1 MKAMI
6 LAAGQGTR
14 LRPLTD
20 TQPKALVPVAGR
32 PMIEYSLLLLRH
44 YGIRDIVINLH
55 HHGEQIETRLRDGSQ
70 LGLQISYSVEP
81 ELLDT
86 GGGLLKAKPFLQNDT
101 FIVINTD
108 VLIDLHLDELLK
120 FHQDKRAA
128 ATLVLRPDENA
139 DQYGSMDIDAGG
151 RICRFLNTKIPVQ
164 SSGSIRKLMFTG
176 VQVLEPKIF
185 DYMDAGPKPH
195 KFSTTRQTYPR
206 MLADRQS
213 LYGFCYEGFWQ
224 DLGTAER
231 IRQAEESLAEG
242 KTELHYLKRNEP

>member
-1 MKAMI
+1 MKGMV
-6 LAAGQGTR
+6 LAAGQGIR

-20 TQPKALVPVAGR
+20 SRPKALVPVGGR

-55 HHGEQIETRLRDGSQ
+55 HHGEQIETRLADGRP

-108 VLIDLHLDELLK
+108 VLIDLHLDEVLK
-120 FHQDKRAA
+120 FHRDQQAA
-128 ATLVLRPDENA
+128 ATLVLRPDKDA
-139 DQYGSMDIDAGG
+139 DQYGSMDIEEGG
-151 RICRFLNTKIPVQ
+151 RICRFLDMRMPVQ
-164 SSGSIRKLMFTG
+164 SSGPIRKLMFTG

-185 DYMDAGPKPH
+185 DYMDTGMLPN

-206 MLADRQS
+206 MLSDGQP
-213 LYGFCYEGFWQ
+213 LYGFCFDGFWQ

-231 IRQAEESLAEG
+231 IRQAEHSLTDG
-242 KTELHYLKRNEP
+242 GVRLHYL

>member
-1 MKAMI
+1 MKAMV

-20 TQPKALVPVAGR
+20 TQPKALVPVGGR
-32 PMIEYSLLLLRH
+32 PMIEYCLLLLRH

-55 HHGEQIETRLRDGSQ
+55 HHGEDIENRLADGRR

-108 VLIDLHLDELLK
+108 VLIDLHLDELLE
-120 FHQDKRAA
+120 FHQNQQAS
-128 ATLVLRPDENA
+128 ATLVLRPDKDA
-139 DQYGSMDIDAGG
+139 DQYGSMDIDEEG
-151 RICRFLNTKIPVQ
+151 RICRFLDTRQPVQ
-164 SSGSIRKLMFTG
+164 SPGPIRKLMFTG

-185 DYMDAGPKPH
+185 DYMDTAMTAH
-195 KFSTTRQTYPR
+195 KFSTTRETYPR
-206 MLADRQS
+206 MLADGQP
-213 LYGFCYEGFWQ
+213 LYGFCFDGFWQ

-231 IRQAEESLAEG
+231 IRQAEHSLAEG
-242 KTELHYLKRNEP
+242 GARLHYL

>member
-1 MKAMI
+1 MKAMV

-20 TQPKALVPVAGR
+20 SHPKALVPVAGR

-86 GGGLLKAKPFLQNDT
+86 GGGLLKAKPFLQNET

-120 FHQDKRAA
+120 FHQDKQAA

-151 RICRFLNTKIPVQ
+151 RICRFLNTKIPAQ
-164 SSGSIRKLMFTG
+164 SSGPMRKLMFTG

-185 DYMDAGPKPH
+185 DYMDAGPKAH

-206 MLADRQS
+206 MLADQQF

-231 IRQAEESLAEG
+231 IRQAEESLAQG
-242 KTELHYLKRNEP
+242 KAKLHYL

>member
-1 MKAMI
+1 MKAMV

-14 LRPLTD
+14 LRPLTE
-20 TQPKALVPVAGR
+20 TLPKALVPVAGR

-44 YGIRDIVINLH
+44 YGIQDIVINLH
-55 HHGEQIETRLRDGSQ
+55 HHGEQIEKRLADGSQ

-86 GGGLLKAKPFLQNDT
+86 GGGLLKAKPFLQDDT

-108 VLIDLHLDELLK
+108 VLIDLHLDELLE
-120 FHQDKRAA
+120 FHRKQRAA
-128 ATLVLRPDENA
+128 ATLVLRPDRDA
-139 DQYGSMDIDAGG
+139 DQYGSIDIDKRD
-151 RICRFLNTKIPVQ
+151 RICRFLDTRMPVQ
-164 SSGSIRKLMFTG
+164 SPVRKLMFTG

-185 DYMDAGPKPH
+185 DYMDAAMTAH

-206 MLADRQS
+206 MLADRQP
-213 LYGFCYEGFWQ
+213 LYGFCFDGFWQ

-231 IRQAEESLAEG
+231 IRQAEHSFSQG
-242 KTELHYLKRNEP
+242 GVRLHYL

>member
-1 MKAMI
+1 MKAMV

-20 TQPKALVPVAGR
+20 TRPKALVPVGGR

-44 YGIRDIVINLH
+44 HGIRDIVINLH
-55 HHGEQIETRLRDGSQ
+55 HHGEQIENRLADGSQ

-108 VLIDLHLDELLK
+108 VLIDLHLDELLA
-120 FHQDKRAA
+120 FHKKQRAA
-128 ATLVLRPDENA
+128 ATLVLRPDKDA
-139 DQYGSMDIDAGG
+139 DQYGSLDIDERG
-151 RICRFLNTKIPVQ
+151 RICRFLDTKMPAQ
-164 SSGSIRKLMFTG
+164 SPGQIRKLMFTG
-176 VQVLEPKIF
+176 LQVLEPKVF
-185 DYMDAGPKPH
+185 DYMEPGMTAH

-206 MLADRQS
+206 MLADGQP
-213 LYGFCYEGFWQ
+213 LYGFCFDGFWQ

-231 IRQAEESLAEG
+231 IRQAEHSLTDG
-242 KTELHYLKRNEP
+242 GVRLHYL